1 MTWDG
6 TAMTFERPELLPW
19 LPVALVLVAAAL
31 VWHWRRT
38 VRLRDAYGGEAPAR
52 RLTGRT
58 LGRFPGGRLLSV
70 FLAATALVLAASG
83 VRRDTGEPPPP
94 PTPLDVVIALDV
106 SHSMTAADVEPS
118 RMERARAAAQAIV
131 DQRVAD
137 RVALTTFAGWPYP
150 LVPMTDDLVVAE
162 YFLPWVRPE
171 LVESRQQGT
180 ALAAAIG
187 DAGRTVRTRER
198 GDAIP
203 VLVILSDGEAH
214 GAAPAVLDSA
224 RVLAD
229 AGVRIWT
236 GGVGTEEGGALLVSR
251 SSGAP
256 LLGGTGAQVVAGYD
270 ADLLRDIA
278 RIGGGAFHD
287 IGSDG
292 GLRDLTAE
300 LQALRGARS
309 ATRAEAFDP
318 TGLLV
323 LVGLVLLL
331 LDAALD
337 VGIRRGRNH
346 VA

>member
-1 MTWDG
+1 
-6 TAMTFERPELLPW
+6 MTFERPELLPW
-19 LPVALVLVAAAL
+19 LPLVLLLLIAAL
-31 VWHWRRT
+31 VWQWRRT

-70 FLAATALVLAASG
+70 SLAATALVLAASG

-118 RMERARAAAQAIV
+118 RMARARAAARAIA
-131 DQRVAD
+131 DQRFAD
-137 RVALTTFAGWPYP
+137 RVAVTTFAGWPYR
-150 LVPMTDDLVVAE
+150 LVPMTDDLLVAE
-162 YFLPWVRPE
+162 YFLPWVEPE

-187 DAGRTVRTRER
+187 DAGRSLQARARA
-198 GDAIP
+198 DAIP
-203 VLVILSDGEAH
+203 VLVILTDGEAH
-214 GAAPAVLDSA
+214 GTASAVLDSA

-256 LLGGTGAQVVAGYD
+256 LLGGTGAQVVTGYD
-270 ADLLRDIA
+270 ADLLRDVA

-287 IGSDG
+287 IGSDQG
-292 GLRDLTAE
+292 VRNLTAD
-300 LQALRGARS
+300 LQALRGGRSTARAS
-309 ATRAEAFDP
+309 AFDP

-331 LDAALD
+331 LDAVLD
-337 VGIRRGRNH
+337 VGIRHGRRR
-346 VA
+346 VI